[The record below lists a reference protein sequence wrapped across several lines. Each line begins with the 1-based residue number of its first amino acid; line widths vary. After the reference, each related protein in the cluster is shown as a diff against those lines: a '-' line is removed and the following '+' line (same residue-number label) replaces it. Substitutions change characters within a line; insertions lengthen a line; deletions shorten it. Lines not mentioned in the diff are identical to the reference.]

1 MTIQKK
7 SLISTLNTTK
17 KATVANSPVAGT
29 AVGDKKALAAAFAT
43 KGGARLAMK
52 PVFAT
57 KGGARLAMKPVFG
70 KK

>member
-52 PVFAT
+52 PVF
-57 KGGARLAMKPVFG
+57 G